1 MVHIINTTRRG
12 PPPKQDERLWMGIH
26 KTDSGRFLVMNL
38 GGKQQNESW
47 VLDLLGACTHITG
60 AEGHHSWYTALH

>member
-1 MVHIINTTRRG
+1 MIDDGLRPSLQQT
-12 PPPKQDERLWMGIH
+12 PKQDERLWMGIH

-47 VLDLLGACTHITG
+47 VLDLLGA
-60 AEGHHSWYTALH
+60 YVLHEATTQRQP

>member
-1 MVHIINTTRRG
+1 
-12 PPPKQDERLWMGIH
+12 MGIH

-47 VLDLLGACTHITG
+47 VLDLLGA
-60 AEGHHSWYTALH
+60 YVLHEATTQRQP